1 MTTHLSSLAALF
13 KTAHPNWSP
22 AMIKST
28 IMTATN
34 PINLINNPIEDQ
46 TLQPTNIFVIDS
58 GHVNLSKATDLGLV
72 YDI

>member
-13 KTAHPNWSP
+13 KSAHPNWPP

-28 IMTATN
+28 IMTAAN
-34 PINLINNPIEDQ
+34 PMNLVNNPIEDK
-46 TLQPTNIFVIDS
+46 TLQPTIIFAIDS
-58 GHVNLSKATDLGLV
+58 GHVNLSKATNLGLV